1 MALLEQFN
9 KEKNCDLDFAFLNAE
24 SVIETCSQET
34 FEIPNSEELL
44 ERQRLDCL
52 LHLDEVIAECS
63 QDYDYY

>member
-9 KEKNCDLDFAFLNAE
+9 KEKNCDLDLAFLNAE

-34 FEIPNSEELL
+34 FEIPNSEELKS
-44 ERQRLDCL
+44 

-63 QDYDYY
+63 QDYNYY